1 MAIDLLKKWEAVLNE
16 EFSPK
21 ITDSYKRHVT
31 AQLLENQLQDMKQSK
46 GVIDPLVEDTPAVNA
61 SGVQNTI
68 YGAVDNGAV
77 PSDGVG
83 NGYMAGYDPVLIKLV
98 RRAMP
103 QLMAFD
109 VCGVQPMTQP
119 TGLIFALKARYQNQQ
134 GKEALYNEADS
145 TWSSPRAKRHDKEQ
159 GATTAFPAVGEND
172 ERGSNW
178 ADAIKPNLDKDGY
191 PVISTGLYDSSVGT
205 QTYEAESDD
214 KWNQMAMSIERTSVI
229 AKSRYLKAEYTMELA
244 QDLKSVH
251 GLDAASELSNILA
264 TEIVSEINREVIRDI
279 YLTAQWGCADTH
291 QKGVFDMDLDSGGR
305 WSAEKFK
312 GLMFRIER
320 EANAVGHM
328 TRRGRA
334 NFIIC
339 SSDVASALQM
349 AGALE
354 YAPAIQNNLRV
365 DDTTTTFAGIL
376 NGKYKVYIDPYTGN
390 FGTDQYVVVGYKG
403 DSPYDAG
410 MFYCPYV
417 PLQLVRAVDPNSFQ
431 PKIGFKTRYGI
442 AFNPM
447 VQLDAKIKSAEGA
460 TVDSLIGK
468 NYFYRKFLVRN
479 LG

>member
-1 MAIDLLKKWEAVLNE
+1 MANLIEKWGQVLENE
-16 EFSPK
+16 FDTK
-21 ITDSYKRHVT
+21 ITDSYKKQVT
-31 AQLLENQLQDMKQSK
+31 AVLLENQLNHMKESK
-46 GVIDPLVEDTPAVNA
+46 GVSDPLLEDVPNV
-61 SGVQNTI
+61 SGIQNTI
-68 YGAVDNGAV
+68 YGGVPAGTEPGNAVGD
-77 PSDGVG
+77 
-83 NGYMAGYDPVLIKLV
+83 GYMAGYDPVLIKLV

-119 TGLIFALKARYQNQQ
+119 TGLIFAMKARYAKQD
-134 GKEALYNEADS
+134 GREALYNEADS
-145 TWSSPRAKRHDKEQ
+145 KWSTKGTTTSNGPA
-159 GATTAFPAVGEND
+159 TAFPAEGD
-172 ERGSNW
+172 ADARGSNW
-178 ADAIKPNLDKDGY
+178 AEAIKPNVDENGY
-191 PVISTGLYDSSVGT
+191 PVINRGLYDTSVGT
-205 QTYEAESDD
+205 NTHAGETDGE
-214 KWNQMAMSIERTSVI
+214 WNQMAMSIERTSVI

-305 WSAEKFK
+305 WSAEKYK

-334 NFIIC
+334 NFVIC
-339 SSDVASALQM
+339 SADVASALQM
-349 AGALE
+349 AGALD
-354 YAPAIQNNLRV
+354 YAPAVQNNLRV
-365 DDTTTTFAGIL
+365 DDTTSTYAGVL
-376 NGKYKVYIDPYTGN
+376 NGKYKVYIDPYAGN
-390 FGTDQYVVVGYKG
+390 FGTDQYFVVGYKG

-410 MFYCPYV
+410 MFYCPYI
-417 PLQLVRAVDPNSFQ
+417 PLQLVRAVDPMTFQ

-442 AFNPM
+442 TFNPM
-447 VQLDAKIKSAEGA
+447 VMIDAGVKGAESA
-460 TVDSLIGK
+460 TVEALLNR
-468 NYFYRKFLVRN
+468 NYYYRKAILKN